1 MANKSADENFRE
13 PGLASGDSGR
23 TDERADVESGETMA
37 AVRVGLAHFVH
48 EITNPL
54 HMIYSTV
61 GLIERELPKANGAA
75 DPFMHRAIP
84 RLKSEVETMISL
96 VAALRSQLE
105 CIWTANAATDSVDL
119 SLLIDDALKSEA
131 ARFQNG
137 AVVVQKNV
145 FEVPAIKASEKLL
158 KQAIVNLL
166 RNAADAMPQ
175 GGLLRISAGRNK
187 DLVHLEI
194 ADTGGGMPAHLDVF
208 QPFATTKE
216 RGIGLGLSITRHVIE
231 ENGGTINYR
240 SEPGKG
246 TTFRLTF
253 PLAPCA

>member
-1 MANKSADENFRE
+1 MANKSADENLRE
-13 PGLASGDSGR
+13 PGVASGDSDR
-23 TDERADVESGETMA
+23 ADERAGVESGETMA
-37 AVRVGLAHFVH
+37 AVRVGLANFVH

-54 HMIYSTV
+54 HVIYSTV
-61 GLIERELPKANGAA
+61 GLIEQELPKANGAA
-75 DPFMHRAIP
+75 DAFMHRAIP

-105 CIWTANAATDSVDL
+105 CIWTANATTDSVDL
-119 SLLIDDALKSEA
+119 SILIDDALKSEA
-131 ARFQNG
+131 VRLHSG
-137 AVVVQKNV
+137 TVIVQINILD
-145 FEVPAIKASEKLL
+145 VPAIKASEKLL

-187 DLVHLEI
+187 DFVHLEI
-194 ADTGGGMPAHLDVF
+194 ADTGVGIPAHLDVF

-231 ENGGTINYR
+231 ASGGTIDYR